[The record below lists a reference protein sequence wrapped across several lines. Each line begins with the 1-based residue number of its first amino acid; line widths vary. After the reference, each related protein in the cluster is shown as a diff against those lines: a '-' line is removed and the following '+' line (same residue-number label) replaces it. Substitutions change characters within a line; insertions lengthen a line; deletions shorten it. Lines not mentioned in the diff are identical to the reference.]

1 MNMALVGSVSLP
13 APRDIRTKLLD
24 RAIIARAGLH
34 FSWERSM
41 NRTNLSSTLLSSL
54 SFSSSSM
61 NVRSSASTTNSG
73 GTSEMAILL
82 EVEGYVLH
90 RLAYMSLAEKWRLL
104 LDGSH
109 VLYV

>member
-54 SFSSSSM
+54 SSSSSSM
-61 NVRSSASTTNSG
+61 NVRSSESSSASTTNSG

-90 RLAYMSLAEKWRLL
+90 RFSI
-104 LDGSH
+104 
-109 VLYV
+109 YVPC